1 MWVESPQTLVEMRGI
16 VKRFPGVLANDS
28 ANFTLLRGEVHAL
41 LGENGAGKTTVFNTI
56 TGFHIPVK
64 GRVIFS
70 NIDITGRPTYQ
81 IAKLGIS
88 RTFQNIRLFPN
99 LTVLENVMI
108 AAQMHFNIPYLH
120 TFLRTSL
127 FYKLEKAIEEKA
139 LNALELVG
147 LRGVKDEI
155 AKNLPSGDQRKLE
168 IARAIAT
175 EPRLV
180 LLDEPAAGM
189 NPRETDE
196 LMRMIKFLRDEL
208 DLTII
213 LIEHDMRVV
222 MNICE
227 RVIVLNYGE
236 IIAEGTPD
244 EIKTKPEVLEAYL
257 GSTAVG

>member
-1 MWVESPQTLVEMRGI
+1 MSLLKLEGVTVAFGGLLAVSNFDLTVEDKELIGLIGP
-16 VKRFPGVLANDS
+16 
-28 ANFTLLRGEVHAL
+28 
-41 LGENGAGKTTVFNTI
+41 NGAGKTTVFNVI
-56 TGFHIPVK
+56 TGFHIPIK
-64 GRVIFS
+64 GNIMFN
-70 NIDITGRPTYQ
+70 NIDITGKSPSY

-99 LTVLENVMI
+99 LSVVENVMI
-108 AAQMHFNIPYLH
+108 AAQLHYNIPYLH

-127 FYKLEKAIEEKA
+127 FYKIEKTIEERAIKSLELMGLEK
-139 LNALELVG
+139 V
-147 LRGVKDEI
+147 RDEI
-155 AKNLPSGDQRKLE
+155 AKNLPYGDQRKLE

-175 EPRLV
+175 EPRLI

-189 NPRETDE
+189 NPKETDE
-196 LMRMIKFLRDEL
+196 LMEMIKFLRDEL

-213 LIEHDMRVV
+213 LIEHDMKVV

>member
-1 MWVESPQTLVEMRGI
+1 MSLLKLNDVTVAFGGLLAVSNFDLTVEDRELIGLIGP
-16 VKRFPGVLANDS
+16 
-28 ANFTLLRGEVHAL
+28 
-41 LGENGAGKTTVFNTI
+41 NGAGKTTVFNTI

-64 GRVIFS
+64 GRILFS
-70 NIDITGRPTYQ
+70 GIDITGKSPNY

-88 RTFQNIRLFPN
+88 RTFQNIRLFQN

-108 AAQMHFNIPYLH
+108 GAQMHSNVSYIDTL
-120 TFLRTSL
+120 LRTQY
-127 FYKLEKAIEEKA
+127 FYREEARIEK
-139 LNALELVG
+139 NAMRVLELVG
-147 LRGVKDEI
+147 LDKLRDEI
-155 AKNLPSGDQRKLE
+155 AKNLPYGAQRKLE

-175 EPRLV
+175 KPRLI

-196 LMRMIKFLRDEL
+196 LMNMIKFLKDEL
-208 DLTII
+208 GLTIL

-227 RVIVLNYGE
+227 RVVVLNYGE
-236 IIAEGTPD
+236 IIAEGPPD

-257 GSTAVG
+257 GSAIVG

>member
-1 MWVESPQTLVEMRGI
+1 MSLLKLEDVTVAFGGL
-16 VKRFPGVLANDS
+16 LAVS
-28 ANFTLLRGEVHAL
+28 NFDLTVDDKEL
-41 LGENGAGKTTVFNTI
+41 LGLIGPNGAGKTTVFNVI

-64 GRVIFS
+64 GRITFT
-70 NIDITGRPTYQ
+70 NKDITGKSPSY

-88 RTFQNIRLFPN
+88 RTFQNIRLFSN
-99 LTVLENVMI
+99 LTVLDNVMI
-108 AAQMHFNIPYLH
+108 AAQLHFNIPYLH
-120 TFLRTSL
+120 TFLRTPL
-127 FYKLEKAIEEKA
+127 FYKIEEAIEKKA

-147 LRGVKDEI
+147 LKEVKDEI
-155 AKNLPSGDQRKLE
+155 AKNLPYGDQRKLE

-175 EPRLV
+175 EPRLI

-189 NPRETDE
+189 NPKETED
-196 LMRMIKFLRDEL
+196 LMKMIKFLRDEL

-213 LIEHDMRVV
+213 LIEHDMKVV

-227 RVIVLNYGE
+227 RVVVLNYGE

-257 GSTAVG
+257 GSAAVG

>member
-1 MWVESPQTLVEMRGI
+1 MS
-16 VKRFPGVLANDS
+16 
-28 ANFTLLRGEVHAL
+28 LLRLEDITVAFGGL
-41 LGENGAGKTTVFNTI
+41 LAVSNFDLTVEERELVGLIGPNGAGKTTVFNTI

-155 AKNLPSGDQRKLE
+155 AKNLPYGDQRKLE
-168 IARAIAT
+168 IARAVAT

-257 GSTAVG
+257 GSAAVG

>member
-1 MWVESPQTLVEMRGI
+1 
-16 VKRFPGVLANDS
+16 
-28 ANFTLLRGEVHAL
+28 
-41 LGENGAGKTTVFNTI
+41 
-56 TGFHIPVK
+56 
-64 GRVIFS
+64 
-70 NIDITGRPTYQ
+70 
-81 IAKLGIS
+81 
-88 RTFQNIRLFPN
+88 
-99 LTVLENVMI
+99 
-108 AAQMHFNIPYLH
+108 MHFSIPYLH

-127 FYKLEKAIEEKA
+127 FYKVEKAIEEKA

-147 LRGVKDEI
+147 LREVKDEI
-155 AKNLPSGDQRKLE
+155 AKNLPYGDQRKLE
-168 IARAIAT
+168 IARAVAT

-189 NPRETDE
+189 NPKETDE

-236 IIAEGTPD
+236 IIAEGTPE

-257 GSTAVG
+257 GSAAVG

>member
-1 MWVESPQTLVEMRGI
+1 MS
-16 VKRFPGVLANDS
+16 
-28 ANFTLLRGEVHAL
+28 LLRLEDITVAFGGL
-41 LGENGAGKTTVFNTI
+41 LAVSNFDLTVEERELVGLIGPNGAGKTTVFNTI
-56 TGFHIPVK
+56 TGFHIPAK

-88 RTFQNIRLFPN
+88 RTFQNIRLFQN

-108 AAQMHFNIPYLH
+108 AAQMHFSIPYLH

-127 FYKLEKAIEEKA
+127 FYKVEKAIEEKA

-147 LRGVKDEI
+147 LREVKDEI
-155 AKNLPSGDQRKLE
+155 AKNLPYGDQRKLE
-168 IARAIAT
+168 IARAVAT

-189 NPRETDE
+189 NPKETDE

-208 DLTII
+208 DLTIL

-236 IIAEGTPD
+236 IIAEGTPE

-257 GSTAVG
+257 GSAAVG

>member
-1 MWVESPQTLVEMRGI
+1 MSLLKLEGVTVAFGGLLAVSNFDLEVNDKELVGLI
-16 VKRFPGVLANDS
+16 GP
-28 ANFTLLRGEVHAL
+28 
-41 LGENGAGKTTVFNTI
+41 NGAGKTTVFNVI
-56 TGFHIPVK
+56 TGFHIPIRGK
-64 GRVIFS
+64 ITFT
-70 NIDITGRPTYQ
+70 NINITGKSPSY

-108 AAQMHFNIPYLH
+108 SAQLHFNISYLH
-120 TFLRTSL
+120 TFFRTPL
-127 FYKLEKAIEEKA
+127 FYKVEKSIEEKA
-139 LNALELVG
+139 LRSLELVG
-147 LRGVKDEI
+147 LKGVKDET
-155 AKNLPSGDQRKLE
+155 AKNLPYGDQRKLE

-175 EPRLV
+175 EPRLI

-196 LMRMIKFLRDEL
+196 LMKMIKFLRDEL

-227 RVIVLNYGE
+227 RVVVLNYGE
-236 IIAEGTPD
+236 IIAEGTPN

>member
-1 MWVESPQTLVEMRGI
+1 MSLLKLNDITVAFGGLLAVSNFDLTVEDNELIGLIGP
-16 VKRFPGVLANDS
+16 
-28 ANFTLLRGEVHAL
+28 
-41 LGENGAGKTTVFNTI
+41 NGAGKTTVFNVI

-70 NIDITGRPTYQ
+70 GIDITGRSPNY

-88 RTFQNIRLFPN
+88 RTFQNIRLFQN
-99 LTVLENVMI
+99 LTVLDNVMI
-108 AAQMHFNIPYLH
+108 GAQMHSHISYIH
-120 TFLRTSL
+120 TLLRTPY
-127 FYKLEKAIEEKA
+127 FYKEEAKIEERAMKA
-139 LNALELVG
+139 LKLLELDR
-147 LRGVKDEI
+147 LKDEI
-155 AKNLPSGDQRKLE
+155 AKNLPYGDQRKLE

-175 EPRLV
+175 EPRLI

-196 LMRMIKFLRDEL
+196 LMDMIKFLRDEL
-208 DLTII
+208 ELTIL

-227 RVIVLNYGE
+227 RVVVLNYGE

-257 GSTAVG
+257 GSAAIG